1 MKKQFELVSSK
12 RMHDGFL
19 KVDSHRIKH
28 ESYRGGWCPE
38 IVRER
43 LEGLRAVSTLLYD
56 PERDRVVM
64 VEQFR
69 VGTMDT
75 LDQPWILETIGGYRA
90 EQEVAEDV
98 ARRESMEEA
107 NMALLELEH
116 VGDFY
121 VSPGVSSEQ
130 ISLYCAKVDSSNAG
144 GIYGLDHE
152 GEEIKVVVLSLD
164 EAINELFKRINS
176 TSALITVQWLAAN
189 RERLKSK
196 WSAE

>member
-1 MKKQFELVSSK
+1 M
-12 RMHDGFL
+12 G
-19 KVDSHRIKH
+19 
-28 ESYRGGWCPE
+28 
-38 IVRER
+38 
-43 LEGLRAVSTLLYD
+43 
-56 PERDRVVM
+56 
-64 VEQFR
+64 
-69 VGTMDT
+69 T

-107 NMALLELEH
+107 NMTLLELEH

-196 WSAE
+196 WLAE